1 MAKLLELRKA
11 KMKKNT
17 TYKFGKRLSIGD
29 VVLILTREL
38 GRGIVQYT
46 ASKPDDDTILA
57 RSVTASMFEFT
68 EEETFVVFVKRT
80 ITSYRNVEVKAK
92 TKKEAQQKALDLA
105 PDLEFGEIET
115 EHETNGVLTE
125 TEHKN
130 LFI

>member
-1 MAKLLELRKA
+1 MIHFLKKIDFKELKRQKQTLLVSIGKA
-11 KMKKNT
+11 KTKKQAEDLN
-17 TYKFGKRLSIGD
+17 GILQ
-29 VVLILTREL
+29 LIDAIQDEAVDKY
-38 GRGIVQYT
+38 GYSAKKVFI
-46 ASKPDDDTILA
+46 
-57 RSVTASMFEFT
+57 
-68 EEETFVVFVKRT
+68 EETFVVFVKRT